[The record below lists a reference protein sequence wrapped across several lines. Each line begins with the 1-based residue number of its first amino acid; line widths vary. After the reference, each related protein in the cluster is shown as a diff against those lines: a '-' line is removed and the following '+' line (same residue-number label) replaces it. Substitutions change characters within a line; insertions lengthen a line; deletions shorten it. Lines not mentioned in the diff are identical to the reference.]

1 MITLEF
7 SLSKI
12 LGVLIALIL
21 MFAYPLYQQA
31 QRQDTLSQIV
41 VHSAVTEFVDAART
55 KGYIT
60 PAMYSD
66 LTRKLGATGN
76 QYEIKMEHLHKKYHP
91 VYTDPADSKTFK
103 DSFTTYFDG
112 HYTDE
117 IMKRLFPNNSLGLE
131 DNNRRYFMGEGD
143 FFTVKAKNINRTMA
157 TVLQDF
163 FLNGNT
169 GDNTRVYMPYGGM
182 ILNEDYV

>member
-1 MITLEF
+1 MSRLEI

-12 LGVLIALIL
+12 LGVFIALIL

-31 QRQDTLSQIV
+31 QRQDQLSQIV
-41 VHSAVTEFVDAART
+41 VHSAVTEFVDASRT

-60 PAMYSD
+60 PTMYSD

-76 QYEIKMEHLHKKYHP
+76 QYEIEMEHLHKKYSP
-91 VYTDPADSKTFK
+91 DYSDPANENSFK
-103 DSFTTYFDG
+103 NSFTTYFDG

-117 IMKRLFPNNSLGLE
+117 IMNRLFPDNTLPVNSL
-131 DNNRRYFMGEGD
+131 DRRYVMTEGD
-143 FFTVKAKNINRTMA
+143 FFTVKVKNINRTMA
-157 TVLQDF
+157 TILQDF

-169 GDNTRVYMPYGGM
+169 GDNTRIYMPYGGM
-182 ILNEDYV
+182 VINEDY